1 MFKLQLPPLRDR
13 KEDIEVLTKHFLSL
27 SSKELNVSEK
37 SLDKKVLSFFENYEW
52 PGNIR
57 QLENVC
63 RYLTVMCSS
72 SIITTDDLPDDITDS
87 NSKTANT
94 STNGENS
101 WESLL
106 ESEIRDRVVNEKDV
120 LIKINEKLQ
129 KLLINESLRAS
140 NGVKQDAVKLLGWVV
155 IRLLEKLK
163 ILTKQSFYSLTNI
176 LL

>member
-1 MFKLQLPPLRDR
+1 
-13 KEDIEVLTKHFLSL
+13 
-27 SSKELNVSEK
+27 
-37 SLDKKVLSFFENYEW
+37 
-52 PGNIR
+52 
-57 QLENVC
+57 
-63 RYLTVMCSS
+63 MCSS

-140 NGVKQDAVKLLGWVV
+140 NGVKQDAAKLLGWG
-155 IRLLEKLK
+155 RNTLARKAKDL
-163 ILTKQSFYSLTNI
+163 N
-176 LL
+176 